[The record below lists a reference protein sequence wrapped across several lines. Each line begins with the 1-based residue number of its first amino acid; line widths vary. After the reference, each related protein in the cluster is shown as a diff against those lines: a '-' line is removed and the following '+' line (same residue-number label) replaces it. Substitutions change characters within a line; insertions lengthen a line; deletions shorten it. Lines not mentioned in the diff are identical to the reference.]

1 MVESTVA
8 IHNDMVHVPVP
19 QYTLSAVR
27 YDIWFGGASAIYEV
41 FTVFVTSLKKQRI
54 AIGIIRYR
62 YFSAGVGNE

>member
-41 FTVFVTSLKKQRI
+41 FTVFVTSLKKTADCHRHHKVSLFFCR
-54 AIGIIRYR
+54 GW
-62 YFSAGVGNE
+62 E